1 MHHLSI
7 FFPVVALTPIIT
19 SLPSFEADSF
29 DFLAADPPPLES
41 MFGDPDP
48 FRQRFPNTPFT
59 PGGLTGCSTLRI
71 FCCEKGTSNCVDIN
85 ESCPAGR
92 EIRQCC
98 FENGSIGQP
107 SCQVTGESV
116 GDPNSPTPLTDE
128 DTLWDILL
136 EFSVPKDSIGP
147 ISSVPFESGP
157 SVPYEGNLFE
167 SDLFGSGPLE
177 SNLWDTDPWAQEIG
191 LWDTDL
197 SAQES
202 DPWESFAYET
212 DVYGSDAFEIV
223 WQSYE

>member
-1 MHHLSI
+1 M
-7 FFPVVALTPIIT
+7 
-19 SLPSFEADSF
+19 
-29 DFLAADPPPLES
+29 
-41 MFGDPDP
+41 
-48 FRQRFPNTPFT
+48 
-59 PGGLTGCSTLRI
+59 
-71 FCCEKGTSNCVDIN
+71 
-85 ESCPAGR
+85 
-92 EIRQCC
+92 
-98 FENGSIGQP
+98 
-107 SCQVTGESV
+107 

-223 WQSYE
+223 